1 MEDTDGRK
9 DSGNLL
15 GAYIRQSPRAAGALF
30 FGTLALVVQHFVW
43 YPDARMSGLAPV
55 LTIMVALCHA
65 IAGATTGPRLV
76 DGTRTSTASR
86 AALLGAATSLLA
98 LVLFAFLFSAY
109 LFAGDIRPVGP
120 LSYVTLPFWTALF
133 AFLADGWALCLVSM
147 GVGWALN
154 RLAVR
159 QGMAGGH
166 GV

>member
-1 MEDTDGRK
+1 MEDTDDRK

-30 FGTLALVVQHFVW
+30 FGTLALVVQHLVW

-55 LTIMVALCHA
+55 LTFMVALCHA
-65 IAGATTGPRLV
+65 IAGAITGPRLV
-76 DGTRTSTASR
+76 DRTRTSTASR
-86 AALLGAATSLLA
+86 AALLGAVTSLLA
-98 LVLFAFLFSAY
+98 LVVFAFLFSAY
-109 LFAGDIRPVGP
+109 LFATDIRPVGP
-120 LSYVTLPFWTALF
+120 LSYVIFPFWTALF

-159 QGMAGGH
+159 LGMAGRH